1 MKLKKTKYIFENNDV
16 PKPIKT
22 LYGGIKHNIFNISPK
37 LLEAIKVAWK
47 CGDLCKKLKNG
58 TTENIFYN
66 TISCVKPILLENA
79 IIYENGDIYSNNIL
93 YRTTYH
99 ENDKYAYDKYV
110 SGNDIL
116 KKNVI
121 CLSGKWSGEIFHF
134 PFEFLCGLRLIDTCD
149 KYVHVKKNKYT
160 IEWLELCGIN
170 NIICGN
176 YNVENLYVP
185 HFPFCGT
192 PNLDDILWLEDV
204 VNKNITKNNI
214 SNNMILVKRNKRR
227 CIKNYSELEKY
238 AINYAKN
245 NNLNLIIH
253 DDNDLLSLKTQL
265 QYFSEAKIV
274 ITPHGGSEINLL
286 ACNKE
291 STIIEMMD
299 IKYTNLCFARIAYFL
314 DLNYHAID
322 TRNFTV
328 NISDIDKILN
338 K

>member
-1 MKLKKTKYIFENNDV
+1 MGTKYIFENNDI
-16 PKPIKT
+16 PKPI
-22 LYGGIKHNIFNISPK
+22 LYDGDRHNIFYMSPK

-47 CGDLCKKLKNG
+47 CRGLCNKLKNG
-58 TTENIFYN
+58 ITKNIFYN
-66 TISCVKPILLENA
+66 TVSHVKPILLENA
-79 IIYENGDIYSNNIL
+79 IIYENGDIYSDNIL

-99 ENDKYAYDKYV
+99 ENDKYEYNKYV
-110 SGNDIL
+110 PENDIF

-134 PFEFLCGLRLIDTCD
+134 PFEFLCGLRSIDTCD

-185 HFPFCGT
+185 YFPSCGN
-192 PNLDDILWLEDV
+192 PNLDDILWLKDV
-204 VNKNITKNNI
+204 VNKNITNNNI
-214 SNNMILVKRNKRR
+214 SNNIILVKRNKRR
-227 CIKNYSELEKY
+227 GIKNYSKLEKY
-238 AINYAKN
+238 VINYAKN

-253 DDNDLLSLKTQL
+253 DDNKLVSLKTQL

-286 ACNKE
+286 ACNKD

-299 IKYTNLCFARIAYFL
+299 VTYTNLCFARIAYFL
-314 DLNYHAID
+314 DFNYYAID
-322 TRNFTV
+322 THNFTV

-338 K
+338 KY